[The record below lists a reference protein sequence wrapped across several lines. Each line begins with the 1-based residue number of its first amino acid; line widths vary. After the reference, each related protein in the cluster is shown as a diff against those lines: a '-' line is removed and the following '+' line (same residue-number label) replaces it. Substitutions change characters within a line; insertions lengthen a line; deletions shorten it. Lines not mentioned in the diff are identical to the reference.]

1 MSREITKHNWN
12 ECGRERMQVRGGRE
26 GEIEFTRVFV
36 AAEQIENEFSSD
48 GKAGSCHTGHSHVL
62 PPHCVRTGFWVLTL

>member
-1 MSREITKHNWN
+1 
-12 ECGRERMQVRGGRE
+12 MQVREGERDKRE
-26 GEIEFTRVFV
+26 GEIQFTRVFV

-62 PPHCVRTGFWVLTL
+62 PPHCSC